1 MLTKKSTTSKGLMK
15 QGIALNAFVYVS
27 NLLNIKDVLGVY
39 GYTGRT
45 DDDGFLT
52 STSGAQSIANST
64 FAPSYID
71 LYNYSMI
78 NPGAVNLPRRINI
91 GINFNF

>member
-1 MLTKKSTTSKGLMK
+1 
-15 QGIALNAFVYVS
+15 
-27 NLLNIKDVLGVY
+27 
-39 GYTGRT
+39 
-45 DDDGFLT
+45 LT

-64 FAPSYID
+64 YAPSYID

-78 NPGAVNLPRRINI
+78 NPGSVNLPRRINI